1 MGKATVWSFE
11 LDGIPITV
19 SCEPKGNK
27 YILYLGDDHLANVYR
42 LSGNKMRYG
51 LEETVTIGSERCL
64 FVVLDEVPD
73 LVVHDRMVNRDVD
86 YTAFKENRR
95 SGWER
100 LYTMIA
106 ILGVIFLA
114 GVAVFAYLGLTNW
127 DNIRNWTALLMGS
140 VWMIGMGLY
149 YRGKWIEQIP

>member
-1 MGKATVWSFE
+1 MGKETVWSFA
-11 LDGIPITV
+11 LDGRSITV
-19 SCEPKGNK
+19 SCEQKGNR
-27 YILYLGDDHLANVYR
+27 YVLYLDDDHLTNVYR
-42 LSGNKMRYG
+42 LRGKQMRYG
-51 LEETVTIGSERCL
+51 LEEEITIGTECCL

-73 LVVHDRMVNRDVD
+73 LVVRGRMIGRNVD
-86 YTAFKENRR
+86 YAAFKEMRR

-106 ILGVIFLA
+106 ILGVLFLA

-127 DNIRNWTALLMGS
+127 DNLHGWTSLLMGS